1 MPNKKTTLSAAV
13 KNRQMIERVEGLY
26 KKAHRA
32 SLGSYKFYKTTMYLK
47 WYLSNLHYHLLDAR
61 TDRPVKTD
69 VAYALLTKCIEELE
83 KIRGDLA

>member
-1 MPNKKTTLSAAV
+1 
-13 KNRQMIERVEGLY
+13 
-26 KKAHRA
+26 
-32 SLGSYKFYKTTMYLK
+32 MYLK